1 MTRNLKFFL
10 FLFIGLITIKK
21 VSAQEISN
29 YQDISIKA
37 NHVTL
42 NKFTN
47 QLLLK
52 TDVQISFGNYTLYG
66 DSAILSYDEDKLV
79 IDGFPASILSSK
91 ENIVKLENRLGHA
104 FSQSFTDKNKR
115 QLSDG
120 RTGRWKEILKDEDLK
135 FIEFRLNEFDLKL
148 DNFILN

>member
-10 FLFIGLITIKK
+10 SLFIGLITIEK

-52 TDVQISFGNYTLYG
+52 TDLQISFGNYTLYG

-79 IDGFPASILSSK
+79 IEGFPASIFSNKDNINGTAKQFIIYPNLSM
-91 ENIVKLENRLGHA
+91 EMLGDA
-104 FSQSFTDKNKR
+104 NLLQNNQSIYADQITYQISSND
-115 QLSDG
+115 
-120 RTGRWKEILKDEDLK
+120 
-135 FIEFRLNEFDLKL
+135 
-148 DNFILN
+148 

>member
-10 FLFIGLITIKK
+10 SLFIGLITIEK

-37 NHVTL
+37 DHVTL

-52 TDVQISFGNYTLYG
+52 TDLQISFGDYTLYG

-79 IDGFPASILSSK
+79 IDGFPASILSNK
-91 ENIVKLENRLGHA
+91 DNINGTAKQFIIYPNLSMEMLGDA
-104 FSQSFTDKNKR
+104 NLLQNNQSIYADQITYQISSND
-115 QLSDG
+115 
-120 RTGRWKEILKDEDLK
+120 
-135 FIEFRLNEFDLKL
+135 
-148 DNFILN
+148 

>member
-10 FLFIGLITIKK
+10 SLFIGLITIEK

-37 NHVTL
+37 DHVTL

-52 TDVQISFGNYTLYG
+52 TDLQISFGNYTLYG

-79 IDGFPASILSSK
+79 IDGFPASILSNK
-91 ENIVKLENRLGHA
+91 DNINGTAKQFIIYPNLSMEMLGDA
-104 FSQSFTDKNKR
+104 NLLQNNQSIYADQITYQISSND
-115 QLSDG
+115 
-120 RTGRWKEILKDEDLK
+120 
-135 FIEFRLNEFDLKL
+135 
-148 DNFILN
+148 

>member
-10 FLFIGLITIKK
+10 SLFIGLITIEK
-21 VSAQEISN
+21 VSAKEISN

-37 NHVTL
+37 DHVTL

-52 TDVQISFGNYTLYG
+52 TDLQISFGDYTLYG

-79 IDGFPASILSSK
+79 IDGFPASILSNK
-91 ENIVKLENRLGHA
+91 DNINGTAKQFIIYPNLSMEMLGDA
-104 FSQSFTDKNKR
+104 NLLQNNQSIYADQITYQISSND
-115 QLSDG
+115 
-120 RTGRWKEILKDEDLK
+120 
-135 FIEFRLNEFDLKL
+135 
-148 DNFILN
+148 

>member
-10 FLFIGLITIKK
+10 SLFIGLITIEK

-52 TDVQISFGNYTLYG
+52 TDLQISFGNYTLYG
-66 DSAILSYDEDKLV
+66 DSAILSYDEDKLIV
-79 IDGFPASILSSK
+79 DGFPASILSNK
-91 ENIVKLENRLGHA
+91 DNINGTAKQFIIYPNLSMEMLGDA
-104 FSQSFTDKNKR
+104 NLLQNNQSIYADQITYQISSND
-115 QLSDG
+115 
-120 RTGRWKEILKDEDLK
+120 
-135 FIEFRLNEFDLKL
+135 
-148 DNFILN
+148 

>member
-10 FLFIGLITIKK
+10 SLFIGLITIEK

-42 NKFTN
+42 DKFTN

-52 TDVQISFGNYTLYG
+52 TDLQISFGNYTLYG

-79 IDGFPASILSSK
+79 IDGFPASILSNK
-91 ENIVKLENRLGHA
+91 DNINGTAKQFIIYPNLSMKMLGDAKLLQNN
-104 FSQSFTDKNKR
+104 QSIYADQITYQISSND
-115 QLSDG
+115 
-120 RTGRWKEILKDEDLK
+120 
-135 FIEFRLNEFDLKL
+135 
-148 DNFILN
+148 

>member
-10 FLFIGLITIKK
+10 SLFIGLITIEK

-37 NHVTL
+37 DHVTL

-52 TDVQISFGNYTLYG
+52 TDLQISFGNYTLYG

-79 IDGFPASILSSK
+79 IDGSPASILSNK
-91 ENIVKLENRLGHA
+91 DNINGTAKRFIIYPNLSMEMLGDA
-104 FSQSFTDKNKR
+104 NLLQNNQSIYADQITYQISSND
-115 QLSDG
+115 
-120 RTGRWKEILKDEDLK
+120 
-135 FIEFRLNEFDLKL
+135 
-148 DNFILN
+148 

>member
-10 FLFIGLITIKK
+10 SLFIGLITIEK
-21 VSAQEISN
+21 VAAQEISN

-37 NHVTL
+37 DHVTL

-52 TDVQISFGNYTLYG
+52 TDLQISFGDYTLYG

-79 IDGFPASILSSK
+79 IDGFPASILSNK
-91 ENIVKLENRLGHA
+91 DNINGTAKQFIIYPNLSMEMLGDA
-104 FSQSFTDKNKR
+104 NLLQNNQSIYADQITYQISSND
-115 QLSDG
+115 
-120 RTGRWKEILKDEDLK
+120 
-135 FIEFRLNEFDLKL
+135 
-148 DNFILN
+148 

>member
-10 FLFIGLITIKK
+10 SLFIGLITIEK

-37 NHVTL
+37 DHVTL

-52 TDVQISFGNYTLYG
+52 TDLQISFGDYTLYG

-79 IDGFPASILSSK
+79 IDGFPALILSNK
-91 ENIVKLENRLGHA
+91 DNINGTAKQFIINPNLSIEMLGDA
-104 FSQSFTDKNKR
+104 TLLQNNQSIYADQITYQISSND
-115 QLSDG
+115 
-120 RTGRWKEILKDEDLK
+120 
-135 FIEFRLNEFDLKL
+135 
-148 DNFILN
+148 

>member
-10 FLFIGLITIKK
+10 SLFIGLITIEK

-37 NHVTL
+37 DHVTL

-52 TDVQISFGNYTLYG
+52 TDLQISFGNYTLYG
-66 DSAILSYDEDKLV
+66 DNAILSYDEDKLV
-79 IDGFPASILSSK
+79 IDGFPASILSNK
-91 ENIVKLENRLGHA
+91 ENINGTAKQLIVYPNLSIEMLGDAKLLQNN
-104 FSQSFTDKNKR
+104 QSIYADQITY
-115 QLSDG
+115 QISS
-120 RTGRWKEILKDEDLK
+120 
-135 FIEFRLNEFDLKL
+135 NE
-148 DNFILN
+148 

>member
-10 FLFIGLITIKK
+10 SLFIGLITIEK

-66 DSAILSYDEDKLV
+66 DSAILSYNEDKLV
-79 IDGFPASILSSK
+79 IEGFPASIFSNKDNINGTAKQFIIYPNLSM
-91 ENIVKLENRLGHA
+91 EMLGDA
-104 FSQSFTDKNKR
+104 NLLQNNQSIYADQITYQISSND
-115 QLSDG
+115 
-120 RTGRWKEILKDEDLK
+120 
-135 FIEFRLNEFDLKL
+135 
-148 DNFILN
+148 

>member
-10 FLFIGLITIKK
+10 FLFIGLITIEK

-37 NHVTL
+37 DHVTL

-52 TDVQISFGNYTLYG
+52 TDLQISFGNYTLYG

-79 IDGFPASILSSK
+79 IDGFPASILSNK
-91 ENIVKLENRLGHA
+91 DNINGTAKQFIIYPNLSMEMLGDA
-104 FSQSFTDKNKR
+104 NLLQNNQSIYADQITYQISSND
-115 QLSDG
+115 
-120 RTGRWKEILKDEDLK
+120 
-135 FIEFRLNEFDLKL
+135 
-148 DNFILN
+148 

>member
-10 FLFIGLITIKK
+10 SLFIGLITIEK

-37 NHVTL
+37 DHVTL

-52 TDVQISFGNYTLYG
+52 TDLQISFGDYTL
-66 DSAILSYDEDKLV
+66 
-79 IDGFPASILSSK
+79 
-91 ENIVKLENRLGHA
+91 
-104 FSQSFTDKNKR
+104 
-115 QLSDG
+115 
-120 RTGRWKEILKDEDLK
+120 
-135 FIEFRLNEFDLKL
+135 
-148 DNFILN
+148 

>member
-1 MTRNLKFFL
+1 MTRNLKFSL
-10 FLFIGLITIKK
+10 FLFIGLITIEK

-52 TDVQISFGNYTLYG
+52 TDLQISFGNYTLYG
-66 DSAILSYDEDKLV
+66 DSAIFSYGEDKLV
-79 IDGFPASILSSK
+79 IDGFPASILSNK
-91 ENIVKLENRLGHA
+91 DNINGTAKQFIIYPNLSMEMLGDA
-104 FSQSFTDKNKR
+104 NLLQNNQSIYADQITYQISSND
-115 QLSDG
+115 
-120 RTGRWKEILKDEDLK
+120 
-135 FIEFRLNEFDLKL
+135 
-148 DNFILN
+148 

>member
-10 FLFIGLITIKK
+10 SLFIGLITFEKA
-21 VSAQEISN
+21 SAQEISN

-37 NHVTL
+37 NYVTL

-52 TDVQISFGNYTLYG
+52 TDLQISFGDYTLYG

-79 IDGFPASILSSK
+79 IDGFPASILSNK
-91 ENIVKLENRLGHA
+91 DNINGTAKQFIIYPNLSMEMLGDA
-104 FSQSFTDKNKR
+104 NLLQNNQSIYADQITYQISSND
-115 QLSDG
+115 
-120 RTGRWKEILKDEDLK
+120 
-135 FIEFRLNEFDLKL
+135 
-148 DNFILN
+148 

>member
-10 FLFIGLITIKK
+10 SLFSGLITIEK

-37 NHVTL
+37 DHVTL

-52 TDVQISFGNYTLYG
+52 TDLQISFGDYTLYG

-79 IDGFPASILSSK
+79 IDGFPASILSNK
-91 ENIVKLENRLGHA
+91 DNINGTAKQFIIYPNLSMEMLGDA
-104 FSQSFTDKNKR
+104 NLLQNNQSIYADQITYQISSND
-115 QLSDG
+115 
-120 RTGRWKEILKDEDLK
+120 
-135 FIEFRLNEFDLKL
+135 
-148 DNFILN
+148 

>member
-10 FLFIGLITIKK
+10 SLFIGLITIEK
-21 VSAQEISN
+21 VYAQEISN

-37 NHVTL
+37 DHVTL

-52 TDVQISFGNYTLYG
+52 TDLQISFGDYMLYG

-79 IDGFPASILSSK
+79 IDGFPASMLSNK
-91 ENIVKLENRLGHA
+91 DNINGTAKQFIIYPNLSMEMLGDA
-104 FSQSFTDKNKR
+104 NLLQNNQSIYADQITYQISSND
-115 QLSDG
+115 
-120 RTGRWKEILKDEDLK
+120 
-135 FIEFRLNEFDLKL
+135 
-148 DNFILN
+148 

>member
-10 FLFIGLITIKK
+10 SLFIGLITIEK

-52 TDVQISFGNYTLYG
+52 TDLQISFGNYTLYG

-79 IDGFPASILSSK
+79 IDGFPASILSNK
-91 ENIVKLENRLGHA
+91 DNINGTAKQFIIYPNLSMEMLGDA
-104 FSQSFTDKNKR
+104 NLLQNNQSIYADQITYQISSND
-115 QLSDG
+115 
-120 RTGRWKEILKDEDLK
+120 
-135 FIEFRLNEFDLKL
+135 
-148 DNFILN
+148 

>member
-10 FLFIGLITIKK
+10 SLFIGLVSIEK
-21 VSAQEISN
+21 VFAQEITN

-37 NHVTL
+37 DHVTL

-52 TDVQISFGNYTLYG
+52 TDLQISFGNYTLYG

-79 IDGFPASILSSK
+79 IDGFPALILSNK
-91 ENIVKLENRLGHA
+91 DNINGTAKQFIIYPNLSIEMLGDA
-104 FSQSFTDKNKR
+104 TLLQNNQSIYADQITYQISSND
-115 QLSDG
+115 
-120 RTGRWKEILKDEDLK
+120 
-135 FIEFRLNEFDLKL
+135 
-148 DNFILN
+148 

>member
-10 FLFIGLITIKK
+10 SLFIGLITIEK

-79 IDGFPASILSSK
+79 IDGFPASILSNK
-91 ENIVKLENRLGHA
+91 DNINGTAKQFIIYPNLSMEMLGDA
-104 FSQSFTDKNKR
+104 NLLQNNQSIYADQITYQISSND
-115 QLSDG
+115 
-120 RTGRWKEILKDEDLK
+120 
-135 FIEFRLNEFDLKL
+135 
-148 DNFILN
+148 